1 MADLFELR
9 KSYEGQMV
17 LHYGSN
23 NPVVITNDDLDPN
36 SKFFRRS
43 RIRLGMDFTEIDA
56 EKGIT
61 VFRTYRPE
69 GNDYLLYI
77 AENYDIVLA
86 YKKRKSYKYNIERTN
101 KQMTIKNLTK
111 PNKECIM
118 DARFSYDSNNRV
130 GFILHSDN
138 FREEYN
144 GVYHS
149 HLTDLY
155 AKDIK
160 YCSWYKEMA
169 AIMYCLRVISQD
181 DWTDHYHV
189 IRFHIG
195 NRKDIVR
202 ILKDKQHSKKQYINK
217 LYSTFRDTVNNY
229 KDVLADH
236 DISIVFMYD

>member
-17 LHYGSN
+17 LHYGSD

-61 VFRTYRPE
+61 VFRTYRPN

-86 YKKRKSYKYNIERTN
+86 YKKRKSYKYNIERTS

-130 GFILHSDN
+130 GFVLHSDN

-181 DWTDHYHV
+181 DWTKHYHV